1 MTIRPR
7 SFNAFIGVATF
18 SKLMLN
24 TARRMVYPF
33 APELARGLGVPL
45 TAVTSLIAVNQAT
58 AVLGPLG
65 ALFADRYGN
74 KPVLL
79 FAVVLCFIGCLGIAL
94 FPLYGVVLAGLFL
107 AGLAKSLFDPS
118 LQAQIGSQVPYAQR
132 GKFIGITETS
142 WAGAT
147 LLTIPAAGFIMS
159 HFSWQ
164 TPFKLVAILTF
175 VCFFLLL
182 KLAPGPHRF
191 HGRLSNKEKETKR
204 LQINW
209 KTLLKNKKVVGLLIF
224 VFFMSLANDNVFVIY
239 GVWLESACG
248 MSLAEIGMSTVLIG
262 MAEFLAEGGSAL
274 FSDRIGL
281 KKSVLMGTA
290 ATAVTYMVLPF
301 TASGIPLILSGLG
314 ALFLFFEFT
323 LVSSMS
329 LGTELV
335 PEFRAATMAAFFAVA
350 GIGRIIGAF
359 SGGLIWSVYGIRG
372 ICLLSGFCSVLALAA
387 LMAGTRREPNAHK
400 IIHP

>member
-1 MTIRPR
+1 
-7 SFNAFIGVATF
+7 
-18 SKLMLN
+18 MLN

-65 ALFADRYGN
+65 ALFADRVGN

-79 FAVVLCFIGCLGIAL
+79 LAVALCFIGCAGIAL
-94 FPLYGVVLAGLFL
+94 FPVYGVVLAGLFL

-118 LQAQIGSQVPYAQR
+118 LQAQIASQVPYAQR
-132 GKFIGITETS
+132 GRFIGFTEIS

-147 LLTIPAAGFIMS
+147 LLTIPAAGVIMS

-164 TPFKLVAILTF
+164 APFKIVAILTIA
-175 VCFFLLL
+175 CFFLLL
-182 KLAPGPHRF
+182 KLAPARQPDKKTERV
-191 HGRLSNKEKETKR
+191 RVDWKVL
-204 LQINW
+204 LQ
-209 KTLLKNKKVVGLLIF
+209 NKKVAGLLIF

-248 MSLAEIGMSTVLIG
+248 LSLAQIGMSTVLIG
-262 MAEFLAEGGSAL
+262 MAEFLAEGSSAL

-281 KKSVLMGTA
+281 KKSVLTGTA
-290 ATAVTYMVLPF
+290 ATAVIYLVLPF
-301 TASGIPLILSGLG
+301 TASGIVLILSGLF
-314 ALFLFFEFT
+314 ALFLSFEFT
-323 LVSSMS
+323 VVSSMS

-335 PEFRAATMAAFFAVA
+335 PESRAATMAAFFAVG

-359 SGGLIWSVYGIRG
+359 SGGLIWSAYGIRG
-372 ICLLSGFCSVLALAA
+372 ICLVSGFCSVLALAA
-387 LMAGTRREPNAHK
+387 LGIGTRIANKALD
-400 IIHP
+400 

>member
-1 MTIRPR
+1 MTTKR
-7 SFNAFIGVATF
+7 SRAFPAFICVATI

-65 ALFADRYGN
+65 ASFADRVGN

-79 FAVVLCFIGCLGIAL
+79 LAVALCFIGCVGIAL
-94 FPLYGVVLAGLFL
+94 FPVYGVVLAGLFL

-118 LQAQIGSQVPYAQR
+118 LQAQIASQVPYAQR
-132 GKFIGITETS
+132 GRFIGITETS
-142 WAGAT
+142 WAGTT

-164 TPFKLVAILTF
+164 APFKIVAILTF
-175 VCFFLLL
+175 FCFLLL
-182 KLAPGPHRF
+182 LRLAPARQPDER
-191 HGRLSNKEKETKR
+191 TKR
-204 LQINW
+204 VRVDWKLLLQ
-209 KTLLKNKKVVGLLIF
+209 NKKVAGLLIF
-224 VFFMSLANDNVFVIY
+224 VFCMSLANDNVFVIY

-248 MSLAEIGMSTVLIG
+248 LTLAQIGMSTVLIG
-262 MAEFLAEGGSAL
+262 MAEFLAESGSAL

-290 ATAVTYMVLPF
+290 ATAVIYLVLPF
-301 TASGIPLILSGLG
+301 TASGITLILSGLF

-323 LVSSMS
+323 VVSSMS

-335 PEFRAATMAAFFAVA
+335 PESRAATMAAFFAVG

-359 SGGLIWSVYGIRG
+359 SGGLIWSAYGIQG
-372 ICLLSGFCSVLALAA
+372 ICLVSGFCSLLALAA
-387 LMAGTRREPNAHK
+387 LGVGTRAGAK
-400 IIHP
+400 SS

>member
-1 MTIRPR
+1 MTSSSR
-7 SFNAFIGVATF
+7 SFYAFIGVATF

-79 FAVVLCFIGCLGIAL
+79 LAVTLCFIGCVGIAL
-94 FPLYGVVLAGLFL
+94 FPLYGAVLAGLFL

-147 LLTIPAAGFIMS
+147 LLTIPAAGIIMS
-159 HFSWQ
+159 RFSWQ

-182 KLAPGPHRF
+182 KLAPDRNRF
-191 HGRLSNKEKETKR
+191 HAGPLSQTKETERVKV
-204 LQINW
+204 NW
-209 KTLLKNKKVVGLLIF
+209 KTLLKNKKVAGLLIF

-248 MSLAEIGMSTVLIG
+248 MSLAQIGMSTVLIG

-281 KKSVLMGTA
+281 KKSVLIGTA
-290 ATAVTYMVLPF
+290 ATAITYMVLPF

-323 LVSSMS
+323 MVSSMS

-350 GIGRIIGAF
+350 GISRIIGAF
-359 SGGLIWSVYGIRG
+359 SGGIIWSAYGIRG
-372 ICLLSGFCSVLALAA
+372 ICLLSGVCSVLALAA
-387 LMAGTRREPNAHK
+387 LMVGTRRENK
-400 IIHP
+400 SR

>member
-7 SFNAFIGVATF
+7 SFTAFIGVATF

-24 TARRMVYPF
+24 TARRMIYPF

-45 TAVTSLIAVNQAT
+45 TAVTSLIAVNQAS

-65 ALFADRYGN
+65 SLFADRYGN

-79 FAVVLCFIGCLGIAL
+79 LAIALCFIGCLGIAL

-107 AGLAKSLFDPS
+107 AGLAKCLFDPS

-132 GKFIGITETS
+132 GKYIGITETS
-142 WAGAT
+142 WAAAT

-164 TPFKLVAILTF
+164 TPFKLLAIFTF
-175 VCFFLLL
+175 ICFFLIL
-182 KLAPGPHRF
+182 KLSPERHRF
-191 HGRLSNKEKETKR
+191 HGNIPNHPKETKR
-204 LQINW
+204 AQVNW
-209 KTLLKNKKVVGLLIF
+209 ITLLKNKKTAGLLIF

-281 KKSVLMGTA
+281 KKAVLMGTA
-290 ATAVTYMVLPF
+290 ATAITYIVLPF
-301 TASGIPLILSGLG
+301 TASGIPLILSGLF

-359 SGGLIWSVYGIRG
+359 SGGLIWSAYGIKG
-372 ICLLSGFCSVLALAA
+372 ICLLSGVCSVLALAA
-387 LMAGTRREPNAHK
+387 LATGTRKENNAHQTTQF
-400 IIHP
+400 

>member
-1 MTIRPR
+1 MTTNR
-7 SFNAFIGVATF
+7 SRGFTAFIGIATF

-65 ALFADRYGN
+65 ALFADRVGN

-79 FAVVLCFIGCLGIAL
+79 LAVALCCIGCVGIAL
-94 FPLYGVVLAGLFL
+94 FPVYGVVLAGLFL

-118 LQAQIGSQVPYAQR
+118 LQAQIASQVPYAQR
-132 GKFIGITETS
+132 GRFIGFTEIS

-164 TPFKLVAILTF
+164 APFKIVAILT
-175 VCFFLLL
+175 VACFFLLL
-182 KLAPGPHRF
+182 KLAPARQPDKKTVRVRVDWKG
-191 HGRLSNKEKETKR
+191 L
-204 LQINW
+204 LQ
-209 KTLLKNKKVVGLLIF
+209 NKKVVGLLIF

-239 GVWLESACG
+239 GVWLENACG
-248 MSLAEIGMSTVLIG
+248 LSLAQIGMSTVLIG
-262 MAEFLAEGGSAL
+262 VAEFTAEGGSAL
-274 FSDRIGL
+274 FSDRLGL
-281 KKSVLMGTA
+281 KRSVLMGTA
-290 ATAVTYMVLPF
+290 ATAVIYLVLPF
-301 TASGIPLILSGLG
+301 TESGIVLILSGLF

-323 LVSSMS
+323 IVSSMS
-329 LGTELV
+329 LGTELL
-335 PEFRAATMAAFFAVA
+335 PESRAATMAAFFAVG

-359 SGGLIWSVYGIRG
+359 SGGLIWSAYGIQG
-372 ICLLSGFCSVLALAA
+372 ICLVSGFCSVLALAA
-387 LMAGTRREPNAHK
+387 LGVGTRTGAKNS
-400 IIHP
+400 

>member
-1 MTIRPR
+1 MRTKR
-7 SFNAFIGVATF
+7 SRAFPAFIGVATF

-45 TAVTSLIAVNQAT
+45 TAITSLIAVNQAT

-65 ALFADRYGN
+65 ALFADRVGN

-79 FAVVLCFIGCLGIAL
+79 LAVVLCFIGCVGIAL
-94 FPLYGVVLAGLFL
+94 FPVYGVVLAGLFL

-118 LQAQIGSQVPYAQR
+118 LQAQIASQVPYAQR
-132 GKFIGITETS
+132 GRFIGITETS
-142 WAGAT
+142 WAGTT

-164 TPFKLVAILTF
+164 TPFKIVAILTL
-175 VCFFLLL
+175 VCFLLL
-182 KLAPGPHRF
+182 LRLAPARQPDERTT
-191 HGRLSNKEKETKR
+191 RVRIDWKIL
-204 LQINW
+204 LQ
-209 KTLLKNKKVVGLLIF
+209 NKKVAGLLIF
-224 VFFMSLANDNVFVIY
+224 VFCMSLANDNVFVIY

-248 MSLAEIGMSTVLIG
+248 LTLAQIGMSTVLIG

-290 ATAVTYMVLPF
+290 ATAVIYLVLPF
-301 TASGIPLILSGLG
+301 TASGIALILSGLF

-323 LVSSMS
+323 VVSSMS

-335 PEFRAATMAAFFAVA
+335 PESRAATMAAFFAVG

-359 SGGLIWSVYGIRG
+359 SGGLIWSAYGIQG
-372 ICLLSGFCSVLALAA
+372 ICLVSGFCSLLALAA
-387 LMAGTRREPNAHK
+387 LGIGTRNGAK
-400 IIHP
+400 SS

>member
-1 MTIRPR
+1 
-7 SFNAFIGVATF
+7 
-18 SKLMLN
+18 MLN

-65 ALFADRYGN
+65 ALFADRVGN

-79 FAVVLCFIGCLGIAL
+79 LAVALCCIGCVGIAL
-94 FPLYGVVLAGLFL
+94 FPVYGVVLAGLFL

-118 LQAQIGSQVPYAQR
+118 LQAQIASQVPYAQR
-132 GKFIGITETS
+132 GRFIGFTEIS

-164 TPFKLVAILTF
+164 APFKIVAILT
-175 VCFFLLL
+175 VACFFLLL
-182 KLAPGPHRF
+182 KLAPARQPDKKTVRVRVDWKG
-191 HGRLSNKEKETKR
+191 L
-204 LQINW
+204 LQ
-209 KTLLKNKKVVGLLIF
+209 NKKVVGLLIF

-239 GVWLESACG
+239 GVWLENACG
-248 MSLAEIGMSTVLIG
+248 LSLAQIGMSTVLIG
-262 MAEFLAEGGSAL
+262 VAEFTAEGGSAL
-274 FSDRIGL
+274 FSDRLGL
-281 KKSVLMGTA
+281 KRSVLMGTA
-290 ATAVTYMVLPF
+290 ATAVIYLVLPF
-301 TASGIPLILSGLG
+301 TESGIVLILSGLF

-323 LVSSMS
+323 IVSSMS
-329 LGTELV
+329 LGTELL
-335 PEFRAATMAAFFAVA
+335 PESRAATMAAFFAVG

-359 SGGLIWSVYGIRG
+359 SGGLIWSAYGIQG
-372 ICLLSGFCSVLALAA
+372 ICLVSGFCSVLALAA
-387 LMAGTRREPNAHK
+387 LGVGTRTGAKNS
-400 IIHP
+400 